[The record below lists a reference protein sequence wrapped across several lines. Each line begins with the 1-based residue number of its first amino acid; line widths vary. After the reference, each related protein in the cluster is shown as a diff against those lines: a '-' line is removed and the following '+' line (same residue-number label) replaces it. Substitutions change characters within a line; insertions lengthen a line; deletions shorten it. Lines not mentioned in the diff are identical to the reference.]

1 MHFAIELNETFKM
14 HTSIYCVAIRV
25 LLLELNHFIMRFYLT
40 LAKSIAKQ
48 IVQHSVF
55 PVSV

>member
-1 MHFAIELNETFKM
+1 MHA
-14 HTSIYCVAIRV
+14 SIYFIATRAA
-25 LLLELNHFIMRFYLT
+25 LLELNHFVMGLYLT

-55 PVSV
+55 MVSLLIY